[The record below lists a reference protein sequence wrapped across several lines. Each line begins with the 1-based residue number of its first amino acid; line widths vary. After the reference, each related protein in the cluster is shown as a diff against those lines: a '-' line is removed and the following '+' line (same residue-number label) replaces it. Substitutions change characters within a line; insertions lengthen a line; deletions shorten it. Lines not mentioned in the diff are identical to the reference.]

1 MSCYFMALNLMKIW
15 KPCDGYLNIRYL
27 QLLGVKM
34 SKVFTG
40 VHLVCVL
47 LPLEW
52 ERSRYLRDML
62 LTGQNDG
69 AMKHAP

>member
-1 MSCYFMALNLMKIW
+1 MKIW
-15 KPCDGYLNIRYL
+15 KPRGGYLTMGSL

-34 SKVFTG
+34 SKVFIG

-47 LPLEW
+47 LPLER
-52 ERSRYLRDML
+52 ERSRYLRDTL

-69 AMKHAP
+69 AIKHAPRLYFREYFQY